1 MKKQLIKKVGKTV
14 PFQITNKRFSY
25 VKVDDYLKC
34 FKLRKEK
41 GLTYQEV
48 GEKIDRDYRKKQKLY
63 IKSSKM
69 IKRKFTKKKIDEYH
83 STDEVLLQ
91 IVRRKV
97 LNAEMIIKNT
107 AKGQF
112 TGKY

>member
-1 MKKQLIKKVGKTV
+1 MNTLYKKKTKK
-14 PFQITNKRFSY
+14 
-25 VKVDDYLKC
+25 
-34 FKLRKEK
+34 
-41 GLTYQEV
+41 
-48 GEKIDRDYRKKQKLY
+48 
-63 IKSSKM
+63 
-69 IKRKFTKKKIDEYH
+69 TKKKIDEYH